1 MMYATSSQVNDP
13 RRTPKFRQAIVRRI
27 QAHKGPDGVVAMDLG
42 TGPIALLALIAA
54 RAGAEKVSLSLR

>member
-1 MMYATSSQVNDP
+1 VYSPFPQVNDP

-27 QAHKGPDGVVAMDLG
+27 QAHKGPRGVVAMDLG

-54 RAGAEKVSLSLR
+54 RAGAEKVGG